1 MTITIFIIT
10 TRLKTLAKYHLK
22 KEEWLV
28 DKHGDKLLDTEIDFF
43 MLQKVA
49 LFSFFKKKNVSE
61 NLDYP
66 LLISSKQDLHR

>member
-1 MTITIFIIT
+1 MTIFIIM

-22 KEEWLV
+22 KEEWVV

-49 LFSFFKKKNVSE
+49 LFSFLKKKMFQR
-61 NLDYP
+61 
-66 LLISSKQDLHR
+66 I

>member
-1 MTITIFIIT
+1 M

-22 KEEWLV
+22 KEEWVV

-49 LFSFFKKKNVSE
+49 LFSFF
-61 NLDYP
+61 
-66 LLISSKQDLHR
+66 